1 MKQTGQAAIEAAWPG
16 KTFDV
21 RYFFGAAGAFV
32 GAGEDWSP
40 PSLQATKNVAQI
52 KAKNR

>member
-1 MKQTGQAAIEAAWPG
+1 LI
-16 KTFDV
+16 

-40 PSLQATKNVAQI
+40 PSLQATKNVTLI
-52 KAKNR
+52 NVKNR

>member
-32 GAGEDWSP
+32 AGAEVWSP
-40 PSLQATKNVAQI
+40 LSLQAAKNVTLINAR
-52 KAKNR
+52 NR